1 VARSPGHGGSGTPL
15 RQAGSGPYKPPLARQ
30 RIASG
35 GDPLGCAM
43 PAIQRPS
50 SFALFPL
57 RLARGTACIAVSLP
71 LVAFGQRVGSP
82 LAGGEAA
89 PPAVLQP
96 ATIDP
101 AAPAYLPHI
110 PESVSRPA
118 GWPTSPAASDAAR
131 HVLSSIR
138 VLPDEP
144 LTEAGGP
151 IPAASAEPQGV
162 TPAQY
167 AAPAPLEVNL
177 AEARSLEA
185 ALVVARVGPEVVLE
199 ADLLTP
205 KALEWLEKVSPGLPP
220 EKVREVRLQICQQVI
235 DQHIE
240 TLLVYVDACREIPED
255 KLPEIRGN
263 VDKAFDE
270 QQLPRMMEE
279 EQVANS
285 LEYESL
291 LRKRGMSLDRMRK
304 MFFERGLAQE
314 WLRKNVGTDEEI
326 PHADLIAWY
335 QNHLADYEYPAK
347 ARFEVLAVKK
357 GLSRSRAA
365 AWDMLAAMGNEVL
378 GGRPF
383 AEVAKSRSE
392 GPTASEGGLYDW
404 TSQGSLAAKKLDEA
418 IFSLPVGELS
428 AIIEDGEMLHIVRV
442 IERKPAGRTPF
453 LEAQVGIRDELL
465 MERRQAAATEYL
477 AKLRARTPVWTVF
490 DDPAGSAAQ
499 PTFTAGRPTS
509 APR

>member
-1 VARSPGHGGSGTPL
+1 
-15 RQAGSGPYKPPLARQ
+15 
-30 RIASG
+30 
-35 GDPLGCAM
+35 M
-43 PAIQRPS
+43 PATQRPHNPAPA
-50 SFALFPL
+50 SF
-57 RLARGTACIAVSLP
+57 RLARWVALVVGGLP
-71 LVAFGQRVGSP
+71 VAGFGQRPGSP
-82 LAGGEAA
+82 VADGDTG
-89 PPAVLQP
+89 PSAVLEP
-96 ATIDP
+96 AAIDP

-110 PESVSRPA
+110 PASVSRPA
-118 GWPTSPAASDAAR
+118 GWPTSPAASAAAR

-138 VLPDEP
+138 DCPDEP
-144 LTEAGGP
+144 LTAAGDQPPPEA
-151 IPAASAEPQGV
+151 PQGV
-162 TPAQY
+162 MPAQY

-220 EKVREVRLQICQQVI
+220 EKLRELRLQICKQVI

-255 KLPEIRGN
+255 KLPEIRKS
-263 VDKAFDE
+263 VDRAFDE

-279 EQVANS
+279 EGVTNS

-326 PHADLIAWY
+326 PHAELIAWY

-347 ARFEVLAVKK
+347 ARFEVLAVKT
-357 GLSRSRAA
+357 GLTRSRAA
-365 AWDMLAAMGNEVL
+365 AWDMLASMGNEVL

-383 AEVAKSRSE
+383 AEVAKARSE
-392 GPTASEGGLYDW
+392 CPAARQGGLYDW
-404 TSQGSLAAKKLDEA
+404 TGQGSLAAQKLDEA
-418 IFSLPVGELS
+418 VFSLPVGELS
-428 AIIEDGEMLHIVRV
+428 AIIEDGEMLRIVRV
-442 IERKPAGRTPF
+442 IEREPAGRTPF
-453 LEAQVGIRDELL
+453 LEAQVGIRDQLL
-465 MERRQAAATEYL
+465 MERRQAAADDYL
-477 AKLRARTPVWTVF
+477 AKLRSRTPVWTVF

-499 PTFTAGRPTS
+499 PSFTAGRPTA